1 MKRKDN
7 GWKNH
12 YKALKQLSSM
22 KVQIG
27 AIGDHAP
34 DTPGGKSVPNAV
46 ILRLAETGYPSNGIE
61 PRFAITRGLHENVP
75 YLSKLTNNLLRVNHS
90 KKGFDIK
97 KIGDGIGNAMVQ
109 IIRGTIMSGLTPAL
123 KPDYLKKKTEQGF
136 SDLPYVK
143 THQLINSIDYGVK
156 E

>member
-27 AIGDHAP
+27 AIGGHDGTSLSNADLLRIHEK
-34 DTPGGKSVPNAV
+34 GVPSRNIPA
-46 ILRLAETGYPSNGIE
+46 
-61 PRFAITRGLHENVP
+61 RFAITRGLSENVP

-97 KIGDGIGNAMVQ
+97 KIGDGIGNAMAQ
-109 IIRGTIMSGLTPAL
+109 IIKNTIKSRLSPAL
-123 KPDYLKKKTEQGF
+123 SEKYLKKKVEEGY
-136 SDLPYVK
+136 SDIPLIK
-143 THQLINSIDYGVK
+143 TGQLVNSIDYGVK